1 LAEGMTFSSGD
12 LAVLGCMDPQAI
24 NFHQDVT
31 HEPFGACAYAG
42 DFNGDGEFTV
52 EDLLELLADF
62 GCTTC
67 PQGDLNG
74 DGVVSVQDILLFL
87 TFL

>member
-1 LAEGMTFSSGD
+1 M
-12 LAVLGCMDPQAI
+12 
-24 NFHQDVT
+24 
-31 HEPFGACAYAG
+31 

-52 EDLLELLADF
+52 EDLLGMLADF

-67 PQGDLNG
+67 TQGDING